1 LRDLLRPYPGDEAA
15 WAGARVSVRQPGTGT
30 ASARGRQAG
39 LAGNGV
45 SNWMGVMEMQP
56 RNGREEGRATNSE
69 AAAASVRLTGSRMM
83 MPVIADWE
91 GGFGGRFEVEE
102 QVAHMRSAALREA
115 AQQARRAAA
124 ERLEAARRAEAAAM
138 ADSIARRE
146 EREIAEAQASVFR
159 QAAKFAEAEMRSR
172 RRRYLHPEIAV
183 NWRSI
188 GLPGTLRTAG
198 DAGPRRLPEQ
208 VLEVRDLSGATE
220 PLALAESGAPRL
232 QNERNSSYK
241 PNGSLSLAE
250 REHGAE
256 PAARPV
262 QHEEGSRQPAAEV
275 VSRISDAPLED
286 ACWCEAESLIGCGYS
301 QCGGAYRARSGGR
314 RGESRAGASDG
325 RVAAGAPESGAAAE
339 VRQLPAPLRWS
350 GLKRAMVQAGS
361 DLAGSDL
368 AGRDLASSDLA
379 RRGPATE
386 RGNAAPK
393 RRSGRFVLVYSL
405 AGGAGKTSLVA
416 NMGRALASLGEKVL
430 LAEMTEQRLLPLYF
444 GASGLQANFVRSFPP
459 PEGRPHTPVNVISYD
474 AAGWETG
481 RDAGR
486 ATNPDRSERDTHAEM
501 FEDILMHARRA
512 DRVLID
518 LSVSCGWL
526 AARMAWLGPRVLV
539 PLAADMNSVVSL
551 QAVERSFHAM
561 QDGEG
566 RPLEPVYLLN
576 QFDAS
581 SALHREVREVLRGEL
596 GERLLPFSIRRSSGV
611 GEALAEGTTV
621 VDCDPESEVAKDYFG
636 LAEWLL
642 TASMP
647 AASDYSRATERM
659 EIRP

>member
-1 LRDLLRPYPGDEAA
+1 
-15 WAGARVSVRQPGTGT
+15 
-30 ASARGRQAG
+30 
-39 LAGNGV
+39 
-45 SNWMGVMEMQP
+45 MEMQP
-56 RNGREEGRATNSE
+56 RNGGEEGRATNSD

-91 GGFGGRFEVEE
+91 AGFGGRFELEE

-124 ERLEAARRAEAAAM
+124 ERLEAARRAETAAM

-183 NWRSI
+183 NWQSI

-208 VLEVRDLSGATE
+208 VLEVRDFSGATE

-232 QNERNSSYK
+232 QDERSSSRK
-241 PNGSLSLAE
+241 ANGSLSLAE
-250 REHGAE
+250 QKHGPE

-262 QHEEGSRQPAAEV
+262 YQEEGSPQLAAEV
-275 VSRISDAPLED
+275 VSRISEAPQDD

-301 QCGGAYRARSGGR
+301 QCGGADRARSGDR
-314 RGESRAGASDG
+314 RGESREGASDG
-325 RVAAGAPESGAAAE
+325 RGAAGVPETGAAAE

-361 DLAGSDL
+361 DLASRDLASRDL
-368 AGRDLASSDLA
+368 AGR
-379 RRGPATE
+379 GPAAE
-386 RGNAAPK
+386 QRNAAPR
-393 RRSGRFVLVYSL
+393 RRSGRFVVVYSL

-459 PEGRPHTPVNVISYD
+459 PEGRPDTPVNVIGYD

-481 RDAGR
+481 REAGR
-486 ATNPDRSERDTHAEM
+486 ATNLDRSERDTHAEM

-526 AARMAWLGPRVLV
+526 AARMAWLCPRVLV

-551 QAVERSFHAM
+551 QAVERSFQAM

-636 LAEWLL
+636 VAEWLL

-647 AASDYSRATERM
+647 GLPTIPGRRSEWRSGPDCLQADLGRHRAARGM
-659 EIRP
+659 EGQ